1 MSKLEDYIVEIDGV
15 KYVPYDKVV
24 TNQYNEVEKQ
34 LDSAQSLIK
43 NAFTDLQNTLKNLDD

>member
-15 KYVPYDKVV
+15 KYVPYDKVI